1 MRITLNGEPRDV
13 TAARLTDLLD
23 ELGFGDARVA
33 TAVNEQFVAVADR
46 AGVIVAEDDR
56 LEIVA
61 PMQGG

>member
-13 TAARLTDLLD
+13 TAVRLTDLLD

-33 TAVNEQFVAVADR
+33 TALNEQFVAVGDR
-46 AGVIVAEDDR
+46 AGVIVAEGDR